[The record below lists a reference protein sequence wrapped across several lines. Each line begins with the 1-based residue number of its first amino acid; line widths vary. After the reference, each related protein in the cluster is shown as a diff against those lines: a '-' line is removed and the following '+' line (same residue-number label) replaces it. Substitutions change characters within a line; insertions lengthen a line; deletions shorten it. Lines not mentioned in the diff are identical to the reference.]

1 MADLL
6 MALDAPPSGR
16 SRATWFDSLAYCR
29 AKLMSYGPVP
39 WDSPGEV
46 AAFFGKAQGM
56 FRSDALLVDLG
67 DLLAWRVGH
76 DGLLRTAMAAR
87 SRPGY
92 ALRTLLGDEQARAVA
107 AEAVT
112 AVAASAGA
120 VPVVLSA
127 PSPARW
133 LAVAA
138 AQAGAGAGPGAGT
151 GADAG
156 AGPPDP
162 DLAETA
168 AMYTADFLRTFAG
181 LGVDGLLLDEGPAS
195 AGELIHPEAYRPV
208 LNVADHYGWPV
219 LISAGSAPP
228 WPFGEVTGVAAWLG
242 SDPETPENPKTP
254 KNPGQAAGRW
264 GIVASTEFWHGTD
277 PPAAADLV
285 LAAVP
290 ADADPDTVMQRV
302 RALSAE
308 P

>member
-1 MADLL
+1 MANLL
-6 MALDAPPSGR
+6 AALDVPPSGR
-16 SRATWFDSLAYCR
+16 SQATWFDSLAYCR

-67 DLLAWRVGH
+67 DLMAWRVGH

-92 ALRTLLGDEQARAVA
+92 ALRILLGDEQARAVA

-112 AVAASAGA
+112 AVAASAGV
-120 VPVVLSA
+120 VPVVLSV

-138 AQAGAGAGPGAGT
+138 AQAGAGADAEAGL
-151 GADAG
+151 
-156 AGPPDP
+156 PDP
-162 DLAETA
+162 DRAETA

-181 LGVDGLLLDEGPAS
+181 MGVDGLLLDEGPTPV
-195 AGELIHPEAYRPV
+195 GDLIHPEACRPV

-219 LISAGSAPP
+219 LIRAGSAPA

-242 SDPETPENPKTP
+242 SDPKTP
-254 KNPGQAAGRW
+254 KNPKTPENPETLGRVAGRW
-264 GIVASTEFWHGTD
+264 GIVAGAEFWHGAD

-290 ADADPDTVMQRV
+290 ADADPDTVMRRV

>member
-6 MALDAPPSGR
+6 AALDAPPSGR
-16 SRATWFDSLAYCR
+16 SQATWFDSLAYCR
-29 AKLMSYGPVP
+29 AKLLSDGPVP

-112 AVAASAGA
+112 AVAASAGV
-120 VPVVLSA
+120 VPVVLSV

-138 AQAGAGAGPGAGT
+138 AQAGAGAGAE
-151 GADAG
+151 

-162 DLAETA
+162 DRAETA

-181 LGVDGLLLDEGPAS
+181 LGVDGLLLDEGP
-195 AGELIHPEAYRPV
+195 
-208 LNVADHYGWPV
+208 
-219 LISAGSAPP
+219 
-228 WPFGEVTGVAAWLG
+228 
-242 SDPETPENPKTP
+242 
-254 KNPGQAAGRW
+254 
-264 GIVASTEFWHGTD
+264 
-277 PPAAADLV
+277 PPA
-285 LAAVP
+285 
-290 ADADPDTVMQRV
+290 
-302 RALSAE
+302 S
-308 P
+308 